1 MANKQPGNVLK
12 LVENASVTGPLVNWP
27 GGPGM
32 FTAEAT
38 FGGGTV
44 KLQVQTQSA
53 AGTWVDVGSDTT
65 LTAAGAGGFT
75 LPPCNIR
82 ASIATATAVYAFVTQ
97 M

>member
-1 MANKQPGNVLK
+1 MPQFNPGKTVPLAT
-12 LVENASVTGPLVNWP
+12 NASVTGSLVAWP

-44 KLQVQTQSA
+44 KLQAQTSN
-53 AGTWVDVGSDTT
+53 GTWVDVGPDTT
-65 LTAAGAGGFT
+65 LTAAGAAGFI

-82 ASIATATAVYAFVTQ
+82 VSIATATVVYAYVTA